1 MEKFNFLEELKKGL
15 ETGDYNSE
23 AAKKV
28 LEINK
33 MVESKSYKGIDLDK
47 IEKKPAVSEEVAKEA
62 NKLAEEILAK
72 DFKNS
77 ETLIYFREIANFEQ
91 KIHDAVFALGEY
103 YEEIKKNMDVIGKNY
118 TELELKLIEK
128 ISQPIDIDEIL
139 TREEF
144 NN

>member
-33 MVESKSYKGIDLDK
+33 MVESKSYKGVDLDK
-47 IEKKPAVSEEVAKEA
+47 IEKKAAVSKEVALETNKAVEDSIVNNVEA
-62 NKLAEEILAK
+62 KTLKYFADI
-72 DFKNS
+72 KNL
-77 ETLIYFREIANFEQ
+77 EK
-91 KIHDAVFALGEY
+91 KIHDVVFELGDY
-103 YEEIKKNMDVIGKNY
+103 YEEIKKDMDVIGRNY

-139 TREEF
+139 TSEEF

>member
-28 LEINK
+28 LEITK
-33 MVESKSYKGIDLDK
+33 MVESKSYTGINLDK
-47 IEKKPAVSEEVAKEA
+47 IEKKPPVSKEVAMEA
-62 NKLAEEILAK
+62 NKIAEEILAK
-72 DFKNS
+72 DLHNT
-77 ETLIYFREIANFEQ
+77 ETLIYFREIKNLEK
-91 KIHDAVFALGEY
+91 KIHDAVFELGEY
-103 YEEIKKNMDVIGKNY
+103 YEEIKKNMDIIGKEY

-139 TREEF
+139 TSEEF

>member
-33 MVESKSYKGIDLDK
+33 MVESKSYKGVDLDK
-47 IEKKPAVSEEVAKEA
+47 LEKKEAVSKEVALEV
-62 NKLAEEILAK
+62 NKNVEDSLLI
-72 DFKNS
+72 DVKNDR
-77 ETLIYFREIANFEQ
+77 TLKYFADIKNLE
-91 KIHDAVFALGEY
+91 KSIHDAVFRLGDY
-103 YEEIKKNMDVIGKNY
+103 YEEVKKDMDVIGKNY

-139 TREEF
+139 TSEEF